1 MAVQHMPRCNA
12 PPDTSRQ
19 LKRQVID
26 ALLLIK
32 RVGGDDALDGACPP
46 YVALTAL
53 AFLKRERGHHRL
65 LYTLDQIEAAA

>member
-1 MAVQHMPRCNA
+1 MTVRQMPRELRVA
-12 PPDTSRQ
+12 YTSRQ
-19 LKRQVID
+19 LKREVIE

-32 RVGGDDALDGACPP
+32 RVGGDDALESACRD
-46 YVALTAL
+46 VALTAL

>member
-1 MAVQHMPRCNA
+1 MAVQHMPRA
-12 PPDTSRQ
+12 QRAAYTSRQ

-32 RVGGDDALDGACPP
+32 RVGGDDALDSACRD
-46 YVALTAL
+46 VALTAL

-65 LYTLDQIEAAA
+65 LYTLDLIEAAA